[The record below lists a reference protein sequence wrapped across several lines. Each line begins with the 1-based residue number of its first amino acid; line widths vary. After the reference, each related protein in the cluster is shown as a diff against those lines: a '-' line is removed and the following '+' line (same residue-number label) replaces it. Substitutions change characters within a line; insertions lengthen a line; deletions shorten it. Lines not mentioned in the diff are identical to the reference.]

1 MIPTVVVIPSR
12 YEPAR
17 LKALLRVVKQE
28 AEVIVLDNGH
38 EPPLTTTDHR
48 VCLVDAR
55 GRGIYSMW
63 NQGWRM
69 ALERANP
76 VNVAVLN
83 DDIEILP
90 GTITL
95 MARALRAA
103 PRIGCVYPDASV
115 RSGQLPWRIQ
125 LTPEWD
131 PAGGRSMTGFCF
143 MFKGELPLPPFD
155 EGMEWWYADSIF
167 DEEVKKAGY
176 GVARIDRLPIGHI
189 SDAET
194 DDWARRPELKQA
206 IERDGIRW
214 AARHDHIVDGRWM
227 PRLPPADGDA
237 SYAEQPGGPRVE

>member
-1 MIPTVVVIPSR
+1 MRVSTVVVIPSR

-17 LKALLRVVKQE
+17 LRKLVRPLNRE

-38 EPPLTTTDHR
+38 EPPLDLGR
-48 VCLVDAR
+48 VTVVEAR
-55 GRGIYSMW
+55 GRGIYAMW
-63 NQGWRM
+63 NMGWRM
-69 ALERANP
+69 ALERHNP

-103 PRIGCVYPDASV
+103 PRIGCVYPDPSV

-155 EGMEWWYADSIF
+155 EGMEWWYGDSEF
-167 DEEVKKAGY
+167 DESVKLAGY
-176 GVARIDRLPIGHI
+176 GVARIDKLPITHI
-189 SDAET
+189 SDAELN
-194 DDWARRPELKQA
+194 DWARRPELKEA
-206 IERDGIRW
+206 TERDGLRW
-214 AARHDHIVDGRWM
+214 TVRHDHIVDGRWVSAV
-227 PRLPPADGDA
+227 P
-237 SYAEQPGGPRVE
+237 YAEVPGGPRVE